1 MTTIGWIGT
10 GNMASAIIHGITQ
23 KTQAYTMAAY
33 SPHLAEKTDFPAQK
47 LNSSAEVA
55 KVSDVLFLAVKP
67 VKMAEV
73 LAEIKPALRPE
84 TLVVT
89 IAVSLTLDW
98 YARRL
103 GENVHLVRT
112 LPNTCAA
119 VGEGF
124 TALTFNAQVTESEKQ
139 LALSL
144 LAMTGKTAVIEEA
157 QMNAVS
163 ALTGSTPA
171 LIYMI
176 IEAMADAAVKHG
188 IPRAQAYAM
197 AAQAVKGAGA
207 MVSETGLHPGI
218 LKDQVCSP
226 AGSTIVGVEKAE
238 ALGLRSAMLEAVD
251 AIIEKTNQI
260 SG

>member
-1 MTTIGWIGT
+1 
-10 GNMASAIIHGITQ
+10 
-23 KTQAYTMAAY
+23 
-33 SPHLAEKTDFPAQK
+33 
-47 LNSSAEVA
+47 
-55 KVSDVLFLAVKP
+55 
-67 VKMAEV
+67 MAEV
-73 LAEIKPALRPE
+73 LADIKPALRPE

-98 YARRL
+98 YAQRL
-103 GENVHLVRT
+103 GEDVHLVRT

-139 LALSL
+139 LVLSL

-171 LIYMI
+171 LIYMM

-188 IPRAQAYAM
+188 IPRTQAYAM

>member
-10 GNMASAIIHGITQ
+10 GNMASAIIRGITQ
-23 KTQAYTMAAY
+23 KTQDYTMAAY
-33 SPHLAEKTDFPAQK
+33 SPNLAGKTDFPAQK
-47 LNSSAEVA
+47 LISAAEVA
-55 KVSDVLFLAVKP
+55 KTSDILFLAVKP
-67 VKMAEV
+67 YKMAEV
-73 LAEIKPALRPE
+73 LEEIKNVLKPE
-84 TLVVT
+84 TLVVS

-98 YARRL
+98 YAQRL
-103 GENVHLVRT
+103 GQDVPIVRT

-124 TALTFNAQVTESEKQ
+124 TALTFNAKVTEAQKQ
-139 LALSL
+139 QVISL
-144 LAMTGKTAVIEEA
+144 FAMTGKTAVIEEA

-171 LIYMI
+171 LIYMV

-207 MVSETGLHPGI
+207 MVSETGLQPGG

-226 AGSTIVGVEKAE
+226 SGSTIVGVDKAE

-251 AIIEKTNQI
+251 AIIAKTNQI

>member
-1 MTTIGWIGT
+1 
-10 GNMASAIIHGITQ
+10 
-23 KTQAYTMAAY
+23 
-33 SPHLAEKTDFPAQK
+33 
-47 LNSSAEVA
+47 
-55 KVSDVLFLAVKP
+55 
-67 VKMAEV
+67 MAEV
-73 LAEIKPALRPE
+73 LEEIKDVLKPE
-84 TLVVT
+84 TLVVS

-98 YARRL
+98 YAERL
-103 GENVHLVRT
+103 GQGVPIVRT

-124 TALTFNAQVTESEKQ
+124 TALTFNAKVTEAQKQ
-139 LALSL
+139 QVISL
-144 LAMTGKTAVIEEA
+144 FAMTGKTAVIEEV

-171 LIYMI
+171 LIYMV

-207 MVSETGLHPGI
+207 MVSETGLHPGV

-226 AGSTIVGVEKAE
+226 SGSTIVGVEKAE
-238 ALGLRSAMLEAVD
+238 ALG
-251 AIIEKTNQI
+251 
-260 SG
+260 

>member
-10 GNMASAIIHGITQ
+10 GNMASAIIRGITQ
-23 KTQAYTMAAY
+23 KTQDYTMAAY

-47 LNSSAEVA
+47 YDSAAEVA

-73 LAEIKPALRPE
+73 LADIKPALRPE

-98 YARRL
+98 YAQRL
-103 GENVHLVRT
+103 GEDVHLVRT

-139 LALSL
+139 LVLSL

-171 LIYMI
+171 LIYMM

-188 IPRAQAYAM
+188 IPRAPGVCDGSPGRERRRGDGERNRTASGDL
-197 AAQAVKGAGA
+197 KG
-207 MVSETGLHPGI
+207 SGLFPGRQHDRRRG
-218 LKDQVCSP
+218 KSGSP
-226 AGSTIVGVEKAE
+226 GLTFSDAGSG
-238 ALGLRSAMLEAVD
+238 RRD
-251 AIIEKTNQI
+251 Y
-260 SG
+260 